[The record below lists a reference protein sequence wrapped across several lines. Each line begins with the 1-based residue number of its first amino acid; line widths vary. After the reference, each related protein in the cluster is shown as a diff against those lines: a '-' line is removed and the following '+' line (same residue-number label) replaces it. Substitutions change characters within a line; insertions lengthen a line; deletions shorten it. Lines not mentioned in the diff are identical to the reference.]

1 MLRLTL
7 FVYSFQPVR
16 QYIIPGEYVWDKRQ
30 SGWMNRE
37 AGGVPICVDFE
48 VSCEADKN
56 RELISYISFE
66 EYQNEFNLNDVPEL
80 DGELEKF
87 FDEYVDLTYG
97 IQHNHQLFL
106 NYLDSLY
113 AICVEDGENALRER
127 GFVKKFHD
135 KVTVNR
141 LTDNAVSAGCKLVQ
155 GIDAVVLKYGV
166 QDEFSNTVSDD
177 NLGYQWMVVMNE
189 YSVNGHFPIALDGF
203 GEAYYDLL
211 VLRTEA
217 KNEGD
222 GKLADIIDLFEKE
235 VLVDKKPVF
244 IHYDMIRNYSYTVAE
259 IQKKYYLY
267 MEHILDNYV
276 DKMKDAIENNP
287 KLVHKGKSFTN
298 HIVYTLAT
306 DPTNMHI
313 FGRNEDV
320 MEDFYRFKNEADK
333 HFDLQKLG
341 MNNP

>member
-1 MLRLTL
+1 M
-7 FVYSFQPVR
+7 
-16 QYIIPGEYVWDKRQ
+16 
-30 SGWMNRE
+30 
-37 AGGVPICVDFE
+37 
-48 VSCEADKN
+48 
-56 RELISYISFE
+56 
-66 EYQNEFNLNDVPEL
+66 
-80 DGELEKF
+80 
-87 FDEYVDLTYG
+87 
-97 IQHNHQLFL
+97 
-106 NYLDSLY
+106 
-113 AICVEDGENALRER
+113 
-127 GFVKKFHD
+127 
-135 KVTVNR
+135 
-141 LTDNAVSAGCKLVQ
+141 
-155 GIDAVVLKYGV
+155 
-166 QDEFSNTVSDD
+166 
-177 NLGYQWMVVMNE
+177 
-189 YSVNGHFPIALDGF
+189 
-203 GEAYYDLL
+203 
-211 VLRTEA
+211 
-217 KNEGD
+217 
-222 GKLADIIDLFEKE
+222 
-235 VLVDKKPVF
+235 DKKPVF

>member
-1 MLRLTL
+1 
-7 FVYSFQPVR
+7 
-16 QYIIPGEYVWDKRQ
+16 
-30 SGWMNRE
+30 
-37 AGGVPICVDFE
+37 
-48 VSCEADKN
+48 
-56 RELISYISFE
+56 
-66 EYQNEFNLNDVPEL
+66 
-80 DGELEKF
+80 
-87 FDEYVDLTYG
+87 
-97 IQHNHQLFL
+97 
-106 NYLDSLY
+106 
-113 AICVEDGENALRER
+113 
-127 GFVKKFHD
+127 
-135 KVTVNR
+135 
-141 LTDNAVSAGCKLVQ
+141 
-155 GIDAVVLKYGV
+155 
-166 QDEFSNTVSDD
+166 
-177 NLGYQWMVVMNE
+177 MNE